1 MKTGR
6 VAGASMKTGQ
16 VTGASMNRGQV
27 TRVMDKK
34 RGLCYAWGMVDRVLI
49 DTLNFK
55 AVQLAERW
63 VRQIRK
69 AEQLKHYNV
78 LSDETLR
85 QLNESVFPQ
94 LARFLE
100 HGLDRKLLG
109 EYGVAMGKAGVK
121 HGFPLSEV
129 VYGLRLSQQVVLEY
143 IESEFVLDNPVALYQ
158 TLSLVPKVADF
169 FVLSCFYINK
179 GFQEATVENLSA
191 VENIPK
197 DLLIKYFKD
206 DFFYKKE

>member
-1 MKTGR
+1 MLDKER
-6 VAGASMKTGQ
+6 GAWYSG
-16 VTGASMNRGQV
+16 
-27 TRVMDKK
+27 
-34 RGLCYAWGMVDRVLI
+34 GMIDRVLI

-55 AVQLAERW
+55 AAILAARW
-63 VRQIRK
+63 TKQIRK
-69 AEQLKHYNV
+69 ADHLRHYNA
-78 LSDETLR
+78 LSDDKLR
-85 QLNESVFPQ
+85 QLIESVFPQ

-100 HGLDRKLLG
+100 HGLDRSILG
-109 EYGVAMGKAGVK
+109 EYCVTMGKSGVQ

-169 FVLSCFYINK
+169 FVLGCFYINK
-179 GFQEATVENLSA
+179 GFQEATVEKLSA

-197 DLLIKYFKD
+197 ETLTKYFKD